1 MEKVTERAALS
12 VDEAFTYIGIGRA
25 HLYRLMDEGKIPS
38 FHIGRRRLILRED
51 LDRFLQGRLAAASH
65 ESGHGS

>member
-1 MEKVTERAALS
+1 MEKVMERAALS
-12 VDEAFTYIGIGRA
+12 VDEGCIYIGIGRA

-51 LDRFLQGRLAAASH
+51 LDRFLQERLAAAGY
-65 ESGHGS
+65 ESGQGA